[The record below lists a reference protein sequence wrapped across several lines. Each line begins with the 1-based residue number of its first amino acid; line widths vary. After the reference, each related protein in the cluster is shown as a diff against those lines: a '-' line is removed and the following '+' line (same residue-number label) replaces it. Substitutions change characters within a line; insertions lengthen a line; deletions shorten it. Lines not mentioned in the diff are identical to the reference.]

1 MQKLWII
8 LLVMGITS
16 CHKELIAP
24 DDADRMQVVKN
35 YVRKKVDAQTL
46 QLLDWNNAESIE
58 SGEMVVGYKIPLA
71 SSTPNQYHF
80 VLVDV
85 AADKMKGIFRNDIE
99 YSSRPEGL
107 FPEKIANYNY
117 QTQELKIYNT
127 CELVTPNLPGIQ
139 LGESLV
145 NAAAKFK
152 VPAVTT
158 IGIYNTEST
167 ADVPSSIKE
176 IRTYVLAYLLG
187 LDVGGFRGKILNTVP
202 NGIHFYNPLYNSEK
216 DRNVQVIEW
225 EIGQ

>member
-8 LLVMGITS
+8 LLVIGMTS

-24 DDADRMQVVKN
+24 DDADRMEVVKN
-35 YVRKKVDAQTL
+35 YVRKRVDAQTL
-46 QLLDWNNAESIE
+46 QMLDWNNAESIE
-58 SGEMVVGYKIPLA
+58 AGEVVVGYKIPLVN
-71 SSTPNQYHF
+71 STRNQYHF
-80 VLVDV
+80 VLVDA
-85 AADKMKGIFRNDIE
+85 AADRMKGIFRNDIE

-117 QTQELKIYNT
+117 LTQQSNVYNT
-127 CELVTPNLPGIQ
+127 RELVTPNLPGIQ
-139 LGESLV
+139 IGENLV
-145 NAAAKFK
+145 SAAAGFK

-158 IGIYNTEST
+158 IGIYNNDGT
-167 ADVPSSIKE
+167 ATVPSSIKE

-187 LDVGGFRGKILNTVP
+187 LDVGGFRGRTLNTTP
-202 NGIHFYNPLYNSEK
+202 NGIHFYNPLYNAEK